1 MQVSQIK
8 PTGDLWP
15 QPSWAKCLLLHQLFM
30 AWPVSET
37 EEVWHLDHL
46 WCLVVRQPLS
56 MGIRRTKCA
65 PVGLNFIVQVMLHGL
80 CWKSIAPELDWESV
94 FPNLLYK
101 GLVKRLFAQLLFRPI
116 ENVIQINDLSST
128 EINHTALSFC
138 SSIIWDQL
146 QELLLSPVQMRYE
159 CVGKSHEN
167 GTGWRQQEG
176 WMVNSWMLYGEGGW
190 VKKLLAKWQH
200 VNWSQVPMTQMKR
213 VSGHSGHCW
222 TTFKSKWGSTLR
234 FIVTTHKHCASGK
247 TIGYLS
253 NTSTSCIPRGY
264 HWSLDSWTALKVRY
278 WLHH

>member
-56 MGIRRTKCA
+56 MGIQRTKCA

-94 FPNLLYK
+94 FPNLLYQ

-128 EINHTALSFC
+128 ESRR
-138 SSIIWDQL
+138 SI
-146 QELLLSPVQMRYE
+146 
-159 CVGKSHEN
+159 
-167 GTGWRQQEG
+167 
-176 WMVNSWMLYGEGGW
+176 
-190 VKKLLAKWQH
+190 
-200 VNWSQVPMTQMKR
+200 
-213 VSGHSGHCW
+213 
-222 TTFKSKWGSTLR
+222 TLR
-234 FIVTTHKHCASGK
+234 SASVHRSFEISSK
-247 TIGYLS
+247 
-253 NTSTSCIPRGY
+253 SCFCLPFKCDMNVLENRMRMARVEG
-264 HWSLDSWTALKVRY
+264 SRKVE
-278 WLHH
+278 W